1 MNFVTIMTPASV
13 NINEASS
20 TDGGVGGEDP
30 TVVNNGKTSQSN
42 AGNDSGI
49 DIGGTPGTTEPET
62 TPAQEPAE
70 PTIINYSAGA
80 AKAGTEPFVG
90 GESLSTQGADYPAT
104 VQGNAGT
111 TNAGGETIR
120 K

>member
-1 MNFVTIMTPASV
+1 MHISR
-13 NINEASS
+13 
-20 TDGGVGGEDP
+20 GGRSRARVE
-30 TVVNNGKTSQSN
+30 
-42 AGNDSGI
+42 I
-49 DIGGTPGTTEPET
+49 E
-62 TPAQEPAE
+62 
-70 PTIINYSAGA
+70 
-80 AKAGTEPFVG
+80 AGTEPFVG